1 MSVRDLAT
9 TTPCRTMR
17 SVFKTDLRRAWV
29 GTLAVVLFVSGCGA
43 DEGGEEALVAE
54 EAVAAAT
61 AAVEPTTAPVPT
73 APAATATA
81 VPAET
86 VPDPS
91 AEEATPPS
99 FPAITL
105 ATSTGGQID
114 FGSLQGQD
122 TVLWFWAPW

>member
-1 MSVRDLAT
+1 MRVGMMVAIAGRSTPGRVRSF
-9 TTPCRTMR
+9 R
-17 SVFKTDLRRAWV
+17 
-29 GTLAVVLFVSGCGA
+29 
-43 DEGGEEALVAE
+43 
-54 EAVAAAT
+54 VAAAT